1 MRFLPRAAAA
11 AALFAPAVATA
22 QVAPVVGDWY
32 GGLAAGGGQLP
43 LVFHIKADG
52 TATLDSPAQNARGMP
67 ASVVVMG
74 GKVRFALGSTAAAF
88 EGTLSP
94 DGKTLSGQW
103 MQGGASAP
111 LVMSRTPPV
120 APAGPSRPQTPKP
133 PFPYKAED
141 VTYANP
147 ASGLKLAGT
156 LTLPEG
162 PGPFP
167 AVLLITGSGPQD
179 RDETLYGH
187 KPFLLIADALTRK
200 GVAVLRVDDRGVGG
214 SAAFTGPST
223 LADNARDAAAG
234 LAWLRARPEID
245 KTRVGLLGHS
255 EGGTVA
261 IQTAAEDPK
270 IAFLILTST
279 PGGTG
284 GKLVV
289 DQVEAILKA
298 SSVPDAQVQ
307 SAVAAQR
314 ELIAIVASPQEATTA
329 LPAMNAVFDRQGLPA
344 DAPSRKQLP
353 IMLSSHY
360 RSMVRFDPAPYLAK
374 IRAPVL
380 AIGGDKDLQVLADTS
395 LPAIKAAL
403 PAGADTT
410 VVALPGLN
418 HLLQTA
424 RTGLPNE
431 YATIEETLAPAAL
444 SAIVDWT
451 ATKAKAK

>member
-1 MRFLPRAAAA
+1 MRFLPRAAIA
-11 AALFAPAVATA
+11 AALFAPAVAAA
-22 QVAPVVGDWY
+22 QVAPVAGDWY

-52 TATLDSPAQNARGMP
+52 TATLDSPAQNARGLP
-67 ASVVVMG
+67 ASVVVIG

-214 SAAFTGPST
+214 SASFAGPSS
-223 LADNARDAAAG
+223 LADNASDAAAG

-270 IAFLILTST
+270 VAFVVLMST

-284 GKLVV
+284 GKLIV

-298 SSVPDAQVQ
+298 SGAADAQVQ

-314 ELIAIVASPQEATTA
+314 ELITIVASPQETATA

-344 DAPSRKQLP
+344 DAASRKQLP

-380 AIGGDKDLQVLADTS
+380 AIGGDKDLQVSAVTS

-403 PAGADTT
+403 PAGADATL
-410 VVALPGLN
+410 VALPGLN

-444 SAIVDWT
+444 TAIVDWT
-451 ATKAKAK
+451 VTKAKAK